1 MEKTDNVNDMVQ
13 KVEEALKLKIK
24 DEFIYGYVDEN
35 GVRQYPSILA
45 LSKRHDVANVS
56 LHRWSKKENWQ
67 EEKNRVQTEYELAVE
82 RERLEQMKKHGKNLD
97 DRTIN
102 LAMGMLSDAARRI
115 TEDQDTRRNLQEI
128 YAMPRGMQREQLLD
142 DFFEQH
148 KQKKILS
155 TNDMRMIAGVVS
167 EAQKIGKLAL
177 GQAQEISKVSA
188 HVSAPESLREIIEEL
203 DELAAT
209 KSSAAKHTL
218 Q

>member
-128 YAMPRGMQREQLLD
+128 YAMPRGMQRDQLLD

-209 KSSAAKHTL
+209 KSSAAKHTI

>member
-1 MEKTDNVNDMVQ
+1 MVQ

-128 YAMPRGMQREQLLD
+128 YAMPRGMQRDQLLD

-209 KSSAAKHTL
+209 KSSAAKHTI